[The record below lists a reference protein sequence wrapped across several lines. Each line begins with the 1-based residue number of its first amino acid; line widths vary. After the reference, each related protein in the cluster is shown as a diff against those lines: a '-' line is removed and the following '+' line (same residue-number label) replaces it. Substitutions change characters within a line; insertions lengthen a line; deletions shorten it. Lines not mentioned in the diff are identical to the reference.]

1 MKELNADPSNV
12 TTSKSVS
19 DGDMDLTSS
28 ATIEQDGTHE
38 IDAVSEETLTST
50 NSPSGDYIED
60 DKLCM

>member
-1 MKELNADPSNV
+1 M
-12 TTSKSVS
+12 S